1 MTEKPKSSR
10 WLKIALGVSLCLN
23 LLVAG
28 AIGGAIFKGH
38 KGGKFEGAR
47 AIAQDPLRAVFG
59 ALPRE
64 TRRDLMRQMRQTG
77 RDHPQNRSAWVS
89 EFTTLL
95 RAETLDKEALEALF
109 KRRTERLELMTSTGR
124 ALLIENIS
132 AMSAEE
138 RVAMAQKAE
147 GKWKHN
153 KRWYGKDK
161 Q

>member
-1 MTEKPKSSR
+1 MTDKPKSSR

-28 AIGGAIFKGH
+28 AIGGAFFKGS
-38 KGGKFEGAR
+38 GGKFEGAR

-64 TRRDLMRQMRQTG
+64 TRHDLMRQMRQTG

-89 EFTTLL
+89 DFTTLL
-95 RAETLDKEALEALF
+95 RAETLDKNALEALF

-124 ALLIENIS
+124 SLLIENIT
-132 AMSAEE
+132 AMTPDE
-138 RVAMAQKAE
+138 RNAMADKAE
-147 GKWKHN
+147 KRWKRN
-153 KRWYGKDK
+153 KRWHGKDK
-161 Q
+161 K